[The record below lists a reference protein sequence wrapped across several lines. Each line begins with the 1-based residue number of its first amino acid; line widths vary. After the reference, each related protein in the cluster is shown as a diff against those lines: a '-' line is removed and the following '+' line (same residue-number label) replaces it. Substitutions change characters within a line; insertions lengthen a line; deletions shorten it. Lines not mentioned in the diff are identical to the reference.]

1 METLS
6 ALRSLV
12 AAVEEGSLSAAAR
25 RLGITQPAVSQQIAA
40 LEQSYGVDLVVRGR
54 NGVRPT
60 EAGSLAVAHAG
71 EVLARLAR
79 LGDELAALQAS
90 GNGRLVVACAML
102 VAQTVLVPVL
112 SDLRTTHPGLRIDL
126 RASDAVQDLAEIG
139 ADLAIRTGSPG
150 PGEGTVRKLAEIE
163 LLLVAS
169 RAYLDRVGR
178 PTGPDDLQRLDYIQ
192 YKDDPE
198 ETSVQ
203 LENGRCATVRAAFA
217 AQMPPLIRHAV
228 TSHLGFA
235 KAPRF
240 FVQDLLEQGDIEEL
254 LPIRPKPKSLYL
266 VRAPGTAGASRRVAV
281 FLDRVVTE
289 LARTPG
295 FRMAVDMRLTAVE
308 TEA

>member
-1 METLS
+1 MENLA

-40 LEQSYGVDLVVRGR
+40 LEQGYGVELVIRGR
-54 NGVRPT
+54 NGIRPT
-60 EAGSLAVAHAG
+60 EAGVLTVAHAG
-71 EVLARLAR
+71 DVLARLAR

-90 GNGRLVVACAML
+90 SDGRLVIACAML

-112 SDLRTTHPGLRIDL
+112 SDLRQTHPGLRVDL
-126 RASDAVQDLAEIG
+126 RANDVVQDLSEVG

-150 PGEGTVRKLAEIE
+150 PGEGTVRKLADIE
-163 LLLVAS
+163 LLLIAS

-178 PTGPDDLQRLDYIQ
+178 PLGPDDLERLDYIQ

-198 ETSVQ
+198 ETSV
-203 LENGRCATVRAAFA
+203 LLDDGTIAPVRAAFA
-217 AQMPPLIRHAV
+217 AQLPNLIRHAV

-240 FVQDLLEQGDIEEL
+240 FVQDLLEAGEIEEV
-254 LPIRPKPKSLYL
+254 LPVRPKGKSLYL

-281 FLDRVVTE
+281 FLDRFVAE
-289 LARTPG
+289 LSRTPG
-295 FRMAVDMRLTAVE
+295 FRVAADLRPVTVAA
-308 TEA
+308 EA